1 MYRHRAIRFDSR
13 AATEKISGG
22 FGMGRIFSFG
32 CEALISTP
40 AIALIL
46 ASIVTSTLVLFKK
59 KK

>member
-1 MYRHRAIRFDSR
+1 
-13 AATEKISGG
+13 
-22 FGMGRIFSFG
+22 MGRIFSFG

-46 ASIVTSTLVLFKK
+46 ASVFGSALVLFKK

>member
-1 MYRHRAIRFDSR
+1 
-13 AATEKISGG
+13 
-22 FGMGRIFSFG
+22 MGSLFSFG

-46 ASIVTSTLVLFKK
+46 ATVVSSVVVFFKK

>member
-1 MYRHRAIRFDSR
+1 
-13 AATEKISGG
+13 
-22 FGMGRIFSFG
+22 MGRLFSFG

-46 ASIVTSTLVLFKK
+46 ASVVSSVLVFFKK

>member
-1 MYRHRAIRFDSR
+1 
-13 AATEKISGG
+13 
-22 FGMGRIFSFG
+22 MGRLFSFG

-46 ASIVTSTLVLFKK
+46 ATVVSSVVVFFKK